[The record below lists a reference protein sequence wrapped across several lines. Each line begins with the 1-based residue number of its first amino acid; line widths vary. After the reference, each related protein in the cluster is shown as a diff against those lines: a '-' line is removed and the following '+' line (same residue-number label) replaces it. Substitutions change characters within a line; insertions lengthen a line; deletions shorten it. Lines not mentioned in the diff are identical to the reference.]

1 LESRLGQDYDLTV
14 LAIERDGVSLSPIRR
29 DTLVQAG
36 DLFTVEGS
44 ADDLVAARGALG
56 LTIEAER
63 KLDIE
68 RLEPGNVQLIEATL
82 SPRSSLVGRTL
93 RGVRFRDRYGF
104 TALAIWRHGETITEK
119 LRDLPLLFGDALL
132 LQGSRHRVPELQQGR
147 DFLVLEPLELEQLR
161 RHKAPIAVAALALAI
176 LLVVF
181 ADLHISMAMV
191 IAAVI
196 MILTSCLSMQEAH
209 ESIDWRTV
217 FLVAGM
223 LPLGMAMEAT
233 GTAQYLADI
242 MIDALGDYGPTALLA
257 GTYLLAALITQAM
270 SNAAAMVLIVPIAVD
285 TALGLGANHLTF
297 TMAVVIGA
305 ATSFLSPVGH
315 KANVLVFG
323 PGGYR
328 FFDFARVGALLTVA
342 LLIVSMIFLPL
353 FWPLFP

>member
-1 LESRLGQDYDLTV
+1 LTV
-14 LAIERDGVSLSPIRR
+14 LALEREGVSQHRIRR
-29 DTLVQAG
+29 DTRVQPG
-36 DLFTVEGS
+36 DLLTVEGS
-44 ADDLVAARGALG
+44 ADDLLAARTALG
-56 LTIEAER
+56 LSIEAER
-63 KLDIE
+63 KLDLE
-68 RLEPGNVQLIEATL
+68 RLEPGNIQLIEATL
-82 SPRSSLVGRTL
+82 APRSGLVGRTL
-93 RGVRFRDRYGF
+93 RNVRFRDRYGF
-104 TALAIWRHGETITEK
+104 TALAIWRHQEAITEK
-119 LRDLPLLFGDALL
+119 LRDVPLQFGDVLL
-132 LQGSRHRVPELQQGR
+132 LQGPQHRIRELQEGP
-147 DFLVLEPLELEQLR
+147 DFLVLEPLEVKDLR
-161 RHKAPIAVAALALAI
+161 RKRAPFAIAALALAI
-176 LLVVF
+176 GLVVF
-181 ADLHISMAMV
+181 ADFHISMSMV
-191 IAAVI
+191 IAGVL
-196 MILTSCLSMQEAH
+196 MILTGCLSMEEAH

-233 GTAQYLADI
+233 GTAQYLANI
-242 MIDALGDYGPTALLA
+242 MLDALGDYGPVALLA

-285 TALGLGANHLTF
+285 TALSLGANHITF

-328 FFDFARVGALLTVA
+328 FFDYARVGALLTVA